1 MKSLYSCL
9 LSALIVFIIMSC
21 EGKEDSY
28 PPIIYGYN
36 LAFVDEQDNDLIEGI
51 VTHSDHSNRLMLRE
65 SDYSYKLVKPNS
77 KDDFTAPRY
86 IYVSSLNGY
95 NVLEIFDM
103 LWEGYRYDK
112 KPEVLTRTLV
122 CPYIFG
128 DEKEHSIVSNW
139 KYDDSYGGAELIS
152 ITIDGVDAHI
162 EAGTNK
168 YQPLVIAVLNK

>member
-1 MKSLYSCL
+1 MKSLYPCF
-9 LSALIVFIIMSC
+9 LSALLALMIIAC
-21 EGKEDSY
+21 EGKDDSY

-51 VTHSDHSNRLMLRE
+51 VTYSDPSKRLILRE
-65 SDYSYKLVKPNS
+65 NDYSYKLVKPSS

-86 IYVSSLNGY
+86 IYVSSVNEY
-95 NVLEIFDM
+95 NVLEIFEM

-112 KPEVLTRTLV
+112 KPDVLTRTFV

-139 KYDDSYGGAELIS
+139 KYADGSGSAELIRIS
-152 ITIDGVDAHI
+152 IDGVEGQIVDNSDLQA
-162 EAGTNK
+162 
-168 YQPLVIAVLNK
+168 PLVIITLKK